1 MGFAGL
7 FTAPKAKRGDS
18 IAQAYEQFRREEEA
32 WRIHFNGQQRQWRTP
47 HGVIINVDSP
57 GATFLHPWLCNLGPD
72 NTVLI
77 RQGRINLQ
85 PARID
90 GVTLDGKGAD
100 GAAAEIPTF
109 QIPKEAK
116 PNKDLESFVCAQVE
130 IDLKT
135 GKMVEVEKSP
145 VTIVHL
151 ASPDSIYRDGG
162 SLAKNQYGIRP
173 LACVVWS
180 DEKTIDR
187 LEQIAMFD
195 YTHEFKPSGTKNG
208 RGRHFFWV

>member
-1 MGFAGL
+1 
-7 FTAPKAKRGDS
+7 
-18 IAQAYEQFRREEEA
+18 
-32 WRIHFNGQQRQWRTP
+32 
-47 HGVIINVDSP
+47 
-57 GATFLHPWLCNLGPD
+57 
-72 NTVLI
+72 
-77 RQGRINLQ
+77 
-85 PARID
+85 
-90 GVTLDGKGAD
+90 
-100 GAAAEIPTF
+100 
-109 QIPKEAK
+109 
-116 PNKDLESFVCAQVE
+116 VE

-195 YTHEFKPSGTKNG
+195 YTHEFKPAGTKNG